1 VRERER
7 EKRERRN
14 GNRTHNLFALTFHAF
29 VVCPSLCSPSNAIKN
44 HWNSKLRRVVSGSLS
59 GVQSPHQEHY
69 TKLHDAYAAAVA
81 EIARSALCPPL
92 AVAATTDAV
101 VEPCVDASAAT
112 ASTDAPVR
120 KRKVKSASDTD
131 GAQMIPKK
139 RKSVV
144 ASQDNATQGT
154 ASTTAVLAAGA
165 AVPRKPGRRP
175 RAAVAPFVEPPHP
188 LLVAAQPPPVPAPPG
203 PLLAAM
209 APPPP
214 PSLSTSMLPPRRVL
228 TFARLRK
235 LAPAHA
241 EADVFV
247 DTTVPGDEDVID
259 DDDDEEDD
267 INDDNNNSSISST
280 ANNTITIDS
289 STKKKKKKKKKKQK
303 TDNPPDVFSAG
314 NRSLSAADH
323 IEADGSDI
331 DDAEAGGRLFSNS
344 ALLMSER
351 DADEAAPSLST
362 AAAELMLLSPAR
374 FRRIPA
380 RSPAKR
386 SPSSK
391 RSPWRAMHDVD
402 FAGAEDFEALF
413 ANPAS
418 LSQRQMRTISARMRA
433 LTPISSPSLLSPSA
447 VKLSVPENVSSH
459 VVRRLLSPRKTP
471 LALAAAADAAA
482 ASITAPPLAAPADAP
497 VPLPVPAPTAFAAPN
512 NATTPLRRQHS
523 SSVPS
528 TPRRMVN
535 VSQAPPSAPS
545 TQLLAN
551 NKAYL
556 TRLSVTAGS
565 SLAERFGVDLS
576 PMSPKASPRKQPG
589 TRGRELHVRT
599 PTAGGS
605 LVIGGSLGQDLLLV
619 RPRNLATSFHA
630 PTNLFNH
637 K

>member
-1 VRERER
+1 V
-7 EKRERRN
+7 
-14 GNRTHNLFALTFHAF
+14 
-29 VVCPSLCSPSNAIKN
+29 
-44 HWNSKLRRVVSGSLS
+44 
-59 GVQSPHQEHY
+59 
-69 TKLHDAYAAAVA
+69 
-81 EIARSALCPPL
+81 
-92 AVAATTDAV
+92 
-101 VEPCVDASAAT
+101 
-112 ASTDAPVR
+112 
-120 KRKVKSASDTD
+120 
-131 GAQMIPKK
+131 
-139 RKSVV
+139 
-144 ASQDNATQGT
+144 
-154 ASTTAVLAAGA
+154 
-165 AVPRKPGRRP
+165 
-175 RAAVAPFVEPPHP
+175 
-188 LLVAAQPPPVPAPPG
+188 
-203 PLLAAM
+203 
-209 APPPP
+209 
-214 PSLSTSMLPPRRVL
+214 
-228 TFARLRK
+228 
-235 LAPAHA
+235 
-241 EADVFV
+241 
-247 DTTVPGDEDVID
+247 
-259 DDDDEEDD
+259 
-267 INDDNNNSSISST
+267 
-280 ANNTITIDS
+280 ANN
-289 STKKKKKKKKKKQK
+289 
-303 TDNPPDVFSAG
+303 
-314 NRSLSAADH
+314 SLSAAEH
-323 IEADGSDI
+323 IQADGSDI
-331 DDAEAGGRLFSNS
+331 DDPEAGGRLFSNS

-351 DADEAAPSLST
+351 DADEAAPSLSM
-362 AAAELMLLSPAR
+362 AAAELLLLSPAR
-374 FRRIPA
+374 FRRMPA

-391 RSPWRAMHDVD
+391 RSPWRAMNDVD

-447 VKLSVPENVSSH
+447 VKLSVPENVSSA

-482 ASITAPPLAAPADAP
+482 ASTTAPLAAPADVP
-497 VPLPVPAPTAFAAPN
+497 VPVPVPAPTAFAAPN
-512 NATTPLRRQHS
+512 SATTPLRRQHS

-589 TRGRELHVRT
+589 SRGRELHVRT

-630 PTNLFNH
+630 PTNLFNN